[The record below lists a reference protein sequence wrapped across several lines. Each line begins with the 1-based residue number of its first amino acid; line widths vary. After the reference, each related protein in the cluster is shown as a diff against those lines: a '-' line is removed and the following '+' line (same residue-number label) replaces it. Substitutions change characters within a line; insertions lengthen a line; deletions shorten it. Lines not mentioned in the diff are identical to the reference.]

1 MLCEEEESLCVRGSG
16 IAEYAPVRTMGVGF
30 PMEEV
35 GEADALGTKG
45 DDHSEVMRPTFVGGG
60 SGEAWEERATVD
72 EAEEVGES
80 DDAEEAEEAG
90 EIDDAEEAEEAGES
104 DDAEEAEE
112 AGGSEE
118 AEEAGGSEEAE
129 EADFVGKEDVL
140 SEEEGRGRP

>member
-1 MLCEEEESLCVRGSG
+1 
-16 IAEYAPVRTMGVGF
+16 MGVGF

-60 SGEAWEERATVD
+60 SGGAWEERATVE

-80 DDAEEAEEAG
+80 DDAEEAEEV
-90 EIDDAEEAEEAGES
+90 GES

-112 AGGSEE
+112 VGESDE
-118 AEEAGGSEEAE
+118 AEEAG
-129 EADFVGKEDVL
+129 FVGKEDVL

>member
-60 SGEAWEERATVD
+60 SGEAWEERETV
-72 EAEEVGES
+72 
-80 DDAEEAEEAG
+80 
-90 EIDDAEEAEEAGES
+90 EEAEEAGES
-104 DDAEEAEE
+104 DDAEEASESDAVEE
-112 AGGSEE
+112 AEEVGESEE

>member
-60 SGEAWEERATVD
+60 SGEAWEERATVEEAEEVGEIEEAGESD

-80 DDAEEAEEAG
+80 DEAEEAEEAG
-90 EIDDAEEAEEAGES
+90 
-104 DDAEEAEE
+104 
-112 AGGSEE
+112 
-118 AEEAGGSEEAE
+118 
-129 EADFVGKEDVL
+129 
-140 SEEEGRGRP
+140 